1 MMRAYGPDRDHL
13 TDLPD
18 SGETLLSPG
27 WILPFWMVPAGW
39 LIETQIATSQILA
52 ALFWFG
58 LAILVFMQDLKTF
71 YFSPW
76 WLVVFGLAAG
86 AGFFQPLSMASRLGG
101 MAFGLAGIAAY
112 ASGRMGSADV
122 LALLAMGLYL
132 GLERLLAALFV
143 ACITALGYAWASHTT
158 MVPFLSFLAYGFIL
172 AMLKGYTLIDFFYSL
187 VRL

>member
-52 ALFWFG
+52 ALFW
-58 LAILVFMQDLKTF
+58 
-71 YFSPW
+71 
-76 WLVVFGLAAG
+76 FGLAAG

-172 AMLKGYTLIDFFYSL
+172 AMFKGYTLIDFFYSL